1 MTIFEKY
8 FRVEMGE
15 ENWRELAV
23 FRVRILMSV
32 KFKVY
37 KITKDWVFFELGP
50 HMIVKT
56 CFFIPLQVMD

>member
-1 MTIFEKY
+1 
-8 FRVEMGE
+8 MGE

-50 HMIVKT
+50 HMIVKA